1 MLPPIEEL
9 SVIRRAS
16 LRLATFA
23 ALAAAVL
30 LAGCGRK
37 GPLDPPPG
45 GWSVPPGGMTNVS
58 NKPAEPAPQQ
68 YDSEG
73 KPIAPSGPKRS
84 MPMDVLLN

>member
-1 MLPPIEEL
+1 MTG
-9 SVIRRAS
+9 SAS

-23 ALAAAVL
+23 ALAAAML

-45 GWSVPPGGMTNVS
+45 GWSVPSGPGMTAVS
-58 NKPAEPAPQQ
+58 TKPAEPAPLQ
-68 YDSEG
+68 YDTEG
-73 KPIAPSGPKRS
+73 KPIAPAGPKRS